1 MLKPLL
7 WRSICVFVNKVLWC
21 NWFCVHILLGSL
33 YIIYIFFL
41 IYEKVLIYM
50 LDYEVL
56 QMYTCNR
63 NIYFIYCS
71 NLPFII
77 IYSIFGLYSYL
88 LYKIIFF
95 FFFLFLFPFFIIKCL
110 LRLFISISTFHLCT
124 SVERGLYEVMV
135 WAKLGSSKVQQI
147 LEWN

>member
-1 MLKPLL
+1 MCICKQGVVMQLVLCSYTIGISIYYIHIFSYL
-7 WRSICVFVNKVLWC
+7 WKGTNLYVRLW
-21 NWFCVHILLGSL
+21 S
-33 YIIYIFFL
+33 
-41 IYEKVLIYM
+41 
-50 LDYEVL
+50 L